1 MRESQ
6 TESAKMM
13 MKAVGDRRAW
23 SVPVDKATMV
33 GLDISVGQDVVRA
46 LDDAG
51 VKLSVAVWAQLPD
64 YVDWRLVLA
73 GPGFDAV
80 GLEGWYRLLHNAL
93 AQAGFPPS
101 NRPLTRIF
109 PMSDPFVK
117 ALRRIYAKYKDI
129 TDGNRIG
136 GRMIGDR
143 FIEDGYIYRIT

>member
-1 MRESQ
+1 
-6 TESAKMM
+6 
-13 MKAVGDRRAW
+13 
-23 SVPVDKATMV
+23 MV

-51 VKLSVAVWAQLPD
+51 VKLSVAVWAHLPE

-73 GPGFDAV
+73 GPGFDSV
-80 GLEGWYRLLHNAL
+80 GMEGWYGLLHNAL
-93 AQAGFPPS
+93 AQAGFAPS
-101 NRPLTRIF
+101 NRLLTRIF

-117 ALRRIYAKYKDI
+117 ALRRIYAKYKY
-129 TDGNRIG
+129 TDGKRIG